1 MTTQLVSMKLSVEE
15 AKAETMLGSSSDD
28 DLPKYPYGLSICLD
42 DDALEKLGITELPAV
57 GSTMQLVATVEVQSV
72 SQYENQKGA
81 DNNLNLQITDMAL
94 SVPTKRDPASMAS
107 SLYKS

>member
-1 MTTQLVSMKLSVEE
+1 MTTQLVSMKLSVAE
-15 AKAETMLGSSSDD
+15 AKAETMLGSSDD

-42 DDALEKLGITELPAV
+42 DDTLAKLGITDLPAV

-94 SVPTKRDPASMAS
+94 STPTVQRDPASMAT
-107 SLYKS
+107 SLYK